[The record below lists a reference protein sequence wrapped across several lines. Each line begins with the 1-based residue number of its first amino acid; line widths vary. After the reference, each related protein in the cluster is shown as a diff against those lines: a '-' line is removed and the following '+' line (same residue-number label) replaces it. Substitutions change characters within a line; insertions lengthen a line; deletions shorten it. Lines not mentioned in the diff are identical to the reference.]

1 MYGKVYGSIVHTTLD
16 YNMKKERLW
25 PEVHVDI
32 KFLKREDIINKIL
45 RVDEVTFNV
54 NFEHPVLGEVVEVY
68 QLVNRDLLCLKSVY
82 PIDMQDSSEDEWDI
96 VKDYY
101 NNFLLDG
108 EETYLEYFNEEI
120 GYFLLS
126 RNVRELDKFF

>member
-1 MYGKVYGSIVHTTLD
+1 MHTTLD

-32 KFLKREDIINKIL
+32 EFLKREDIINKIL
-45 RVDEVTFNV
+45 RVDEETFNV
-54 NFEHPVLGEVVEVY
+54 NFEHPVLGEVIEVY
-68 QLVNRDLLCLKSVY
+68 RLVSKNLLCLKSVY
-82 PIDMQDSSEDEWDI
+82 PVEMQDSSEDEWDI

-126 RNVRELDKFF
+126 RNVRELEKFF

>member
-82 PIDMQDSSEDEWDI
+82 PVDMQDSSEDEWDI

-108 EETYLEYFNEEI
+108 EETYLKYFNEEI

>member
-25 PEVHVDI
+25 PEVHIDI

-82 PIDMQDSSEDEWDI
+82 PVDMQDSSEDEWDI

>member
-1 MYGKVYGSIVHTTLD
+1 MHTTLD

-32 KFLKREDIINKIL
+32 EFLKRGDIINKIL
-45 RVDEVTFNV
+45 RVDEETFNV
-54 NFEHPVLGEVVEVY
+54 NFEHPVLGEVIEVY
-68 QLVNRDLLCLKSVY
+68 RLVSKDLLCLKSVY
-82 PIDMQDSSEDEWDI
+82 PVEMQDSSEDEWDI

>member
-1 MYGKVYGSIVHTTLD
+1 MYCKVYGRIGHTPLD

-32 KFLKREDIINKIL
+32 DFLKRSDIINKIL
-45 RVDEVTFNV
+45 RVDRETFNV
-54 NFEHPVLGEVVEVY
+54 NFEHPVLGEVIEVY
-68 QLVNRDLLCLKSVY
+68 QTVGDDLLCLKSVY
-82 PIDMQDSSEDEWDI
+82 PVDMQDSSEDEWDI